1 MESYSYTAPNS
12 VAEAVSL
19 LSDNASVGRQTQIL
33 AGGTDVLVQMRG
45 GGHTPRA
52 ILDIKALVETNRL
65 EVGAEG
71 IYIGSAVP
79 SAVINENQQLQVALP
94 GLLEAA
100 DLI

>member
-1 MESYSYTAPNS
+1 MCWFKC
-12 VAEAVSL
+12 AV
-19 LSDNASVGRQTQIL
+19 VGI
-33 AGGTDVLVQMRG
+33 
-45 GGHTPRA
+45 HPRA

-94 GLLEAA
+94 
-100 DLI
+100 DCSKQQT